1 MSLEPSLRDRRAI
14 AWPAAFL
21 VSTEVTDPWR
31 KDAVKAG
38 AAGRRRGLRWP
49 SLVLLTEAT
58 MTFNLFIGMA
68 LFCAFL
74 LGMAVGAGMSAL
86 TERR

>member
-1 MSLEPSLRDRRAI
+1 M
-14 AWPAAFL
+14 AATFF
-21 VSTEVTDPWR
+21 VSIEVTDLAQGCGQR
-31 KDAVKAG
+31 QRRG
-38 AAGRRRGLRWP
+38 GRRGLIWLA
-49 SLVLLTEAT
+49 LVLLTEAT

-86 TERR
+86 AERR